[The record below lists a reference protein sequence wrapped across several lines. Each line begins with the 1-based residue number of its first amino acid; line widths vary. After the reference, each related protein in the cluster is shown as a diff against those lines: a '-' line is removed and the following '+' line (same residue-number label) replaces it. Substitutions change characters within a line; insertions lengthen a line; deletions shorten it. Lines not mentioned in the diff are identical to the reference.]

1 MPVISLIVAFI
12 FAPLSHQRED
22 DECGLDFTTVLVAK
36 ARGRIG
42 NHVWLIMSMINYE
55 LKYGVKAF
63 ITEESRWILNE
74 YFKGMY
80 RLSQI
85 NLQMNFQVL
94 QVTEI
99 GRTSI
104 MQKRLREL
112 ILNFR
117 TYSGTFY
124 YTAKTALP

>member
-1 MPVISLIVAFI
+1 MPVITLIAVFI

-22 DECGLDFTTVLVAK
+22 ECELDLTTVVVAK

-55 LKYGVKAF
+55 LKYGVKAY

-80 RLSQI
+80 RLLQI
-85 NLQMNFQVL
+85 NLQK
-94 QVTEI
+94 I
-99 GRTSI
+99 C
-104 MQKRLREL
+104 K
-112 ILNFR
+112 
-117 TYSGTFY
+117 
-124 YTAKTALP
+124 

>member
-1 MPVISLIVAFI
+1 MHPVRCIPVISLIVVFI
-12 FAPLSHQRED
+12 FAPLSHQKE

-42 NHVWLIMSMINYE
+42 NHIWLIMSMINYE
-55 LKYGVKAF
+55 LKYGVKAY

-85 NLQMNFQVL
+85 
-94 QVTEI
+94 I
-99 GRTSI
+99 Y
-104 MQKRLREL
+104 EL
-112 ILNFR
+112 
-117 TYSGTFY
+117 
-124 YTAKTALP
+124 

>member
-1 MPVISLIVAFI
+1 MPVITLIAVFI

-55 LKYGVKAF
+55 LKYGVKAY

-80 RLSQI
+80 IQI
-85 NLQMNFQVL
+85 
-94 QVTEI
+94 VTNQPANEFS
-99 GRTSI
+99 SI
-104 MQKRLREL
+104 ASDR
-112 ILNFR
+112 NW
-117 TYSGTFY
+117 
-124 YTAKTALP
+124 